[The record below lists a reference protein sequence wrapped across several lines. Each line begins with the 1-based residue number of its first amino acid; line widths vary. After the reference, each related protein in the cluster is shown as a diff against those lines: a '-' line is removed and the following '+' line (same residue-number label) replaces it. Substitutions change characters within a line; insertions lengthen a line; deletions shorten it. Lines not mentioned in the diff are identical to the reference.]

1 MSSLPT
7 ISTLRA
13 PRAQYIA
20 DRIRRT
26 TLYDLNRARF
36 VGLETEKAG
45 RLDTHTTA
53 SYSTSSTLQS
63 QSHLT
68 PFRNRNVSGVFP
80 RQI

>member
-36 VGLETEKAG
+36 VGLETEKLEDWIHILPLATVLALLS
-45 RLDTHTTA
+45 RVN
-53 SYSTSSTLQS
+53 
-63 QSHLT
+63 LT
-68 PFRNRNVSGVFP
+68 
-80 RQI
+80 